1 MLTLHVSLQAAIDAG
16 DLSLTLE
23 LLRIDKPGGAGI
35 ERRTNADHD
44 VIKLGATW
52 VSDGLWVGVSPIT
65 TDGTNVDNVWTFQLD
80 LTNTG
85 IVNADYEG
93 GTARY
98 YTAFLE
104 SNGDVI
110 SDPVL
115 MAYGGN
121 ISLGP
126 DEESD
131 AGVPTRT
138 LEVHSLLWADQYEAT
153 QNARTNRAQQ
163 DRFSGDFIFK
173 DTALLRRTE
182 FRLGGKGVKIW
193 R

>member
-1 MLTLHVSLQAAIDAG
+1 MIDLHPTLQAEIDTG
-16 DLSLTLE
+16 NVSQMIE
-23 LLRIDKPGGAGI
+23 LLRIDKPGGGI
-35 ERRTNADHD
+35 ERRTNAVHD

-52 VSDGLWVGVSPIT
+52 VSDGLWIGISPIT
-65 TDGTNVDNVWTFQLD
+65 TDGTNVDNVWTIQLD
-80 LTNTG
+80 MTNTG

-93 GTARY
+93 GEVRY
-98 YTAFLE
+98 YVAFLR
-104 SNGDVI
+104 SDGAVF

-115 MAYGGN
+115 MGFGAN

-126 DEESD
+126 DEETEKW
-131 AGVPTRT
+131 VPTRT

-153 QNARTNRAQQ
+153 QNARTNRTQQ
-163 DRFSGDFIFK
+163 ERYSGDRIFK